1 MSWEYGFRIES
12 SGRGLRPL
20 GGEERIANRG
30 TELFVLMLA
39 EDRRLNVT
47 EEIQDLMAELME
59 ALLRGRKGAGPIG
72 TVEDPNLACS
82 SAMSLP
88 WNPE

>member
-39 EDRRLNVT
+39 EDRRLN
-47 EEIQDLMAELME
+47 EPYHEYRENE
-59 ALLRGRKGAGPIG
+59 APKRR
-72 TVEDPNLACS
+72 
-82 SAMSLP
+82 
-88 WNPE
+88 